1 MAVPRLTHTS
11 PQGMVPRVGMTA
23 QVVRAILVWCR
34 LRSHGSRAICY
45 LRVWMGAGVDRAL
58 QALMAEGRL
67 TPLWG
72 FP

>member
-1 MAVPRLTHTS
+1 MAVLRLTHTS
-11 PQGMVPRVGMTA
+11 PQGMVPRLGMTA
-23 QVVRAILVWCR
+23 QVVRAILVWFW
-34 LRSHGSRAICY
+34 LRSHRSRAICY
-45 LRVWMGAGVDRAL
+45 LRVWMGAGVDRAP